1 MAELLND
8 CFNVKDK
15 DELDNVRKSGKV
27 TTYFLDKLI
36 NEVKRVID
44 EDVTISHVALGKKIE
59 DMFES

>member
-44 EDVTISHVALGKKIE
+44 EDVTISHVALGKKI
-59 DMFES
+59 